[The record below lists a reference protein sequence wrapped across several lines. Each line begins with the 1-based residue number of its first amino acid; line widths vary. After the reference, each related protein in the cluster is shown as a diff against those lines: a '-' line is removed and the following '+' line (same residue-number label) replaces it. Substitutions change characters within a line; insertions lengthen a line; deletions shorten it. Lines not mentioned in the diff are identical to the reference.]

1 MKVTKY
7 RKSSVLLSIFVLTVS
22 LLNPA
27 SAAPKMQTFSGTDDE
42 VVTLAPF
49 KDPVLVTA
57 TYEGDSNFIVY
68 PVDGSGKRGFSWFN
82 EIDSWSGRIF
92 QIGVS
97 KPWAAFAVE
106 TTGDWTITISPLSTA
121 KVVNPK
127 SYSGSGADVIKFSK
141 ASKGLKK
148 ITVTHDGESN
158 FFVRPI
164 NSKGRQGFS
173 LVNEIGEYNGTTL
186 LPNDTLYLAIIGD
199 GNWTISVK

>member
-1 MKVTKY
+1 MKTI
-7 RKSSVLLSIFVLTVS
+7 KSNKKRILFSVIVLAVA

-27 SAAPKMQTFSGTDDE
+27 SAAPKTQTFSGTDDE
-42 VVTLAPF
+42 VVTLSPF
-49 KDPVLVTA
+49 KDAVLITA

-82 EIDSWSGRIF
+82 EIDSWSGRVF
-92 QIGVS
+92 QGSVV

-106 TTGDWTITISPLSTA
+106 TTGDWTVTISPLSTA

-127 SYSGSGADVIKFSK
+127 NYSGSGADVIKFSK

-148 ITVTHDGESN
+148 LTVTHDGESN

-164 NSKGRQGFS
+164 SSKGRQGFS

-199 GNWTISVK
+199 GNWTISIK

>member
-1 MKVTKY
+1 MSIMNTKI
-7 RKSSVLLSIFVLTVS
+7 KSALVAALLMASSFLY
-22 LLNPA
+22 PA
-27 SAAPKMQTFSGTDDE
+27 SAAPKTQNFNGSNDQ
-42 VVTLAPF
+42 VVTISAF

-57 TYEGDSNFIVY
+57 TYEGESNFIVY
-68 PVDGSGKRGFSWFN
+68 PVDASGKRGFSWFN

-92 QIGVS
+92 QPGVT

-106 TTGDWTITISPLSTA
+106 TEGDWTITISPISTA
-121 KVVNPK
+121 KVINPK
-127 SYSGSGADVIKFSK
+127 SYSGSGADVVKFST

-148 ITVTHDGESN
+148 LTVTHDGESN

-164 NSKGRQGFS
+164 SSKGKQGFS
-173 LVNEIGEYNGTTL
+173 LVNEIGEYKGTTL

>member
-1 MKVTKY
+1 MKSI
-7 RKSSVLLSIFVLTVS
+7 KSKKKSIFFSVIVLAVA

-27 SAAPKMQTFSGTDDE
+27 SAAPKTQTFSGTDDE
-42 VVTLAPF
+42 VVTLSPF
-49 KDPVLVTA
+49 KDAVLITA

-82 EIDSWSGRIF
+82 EIDSWSGRVF
-92 QIGVS
+92 QGSVT

-106 TTGDWTITISPLSTA
+106 TTGDWTVTISPLSTA

-148 ITVTHDGESN
+148 LTVTHDGESN

-199 GNWTISVK
+199 GNWTISIK

>member
-1 MKVTKY
+1 MRVTKLK
-7 RKSSVLLSIFVLTVS
+7 KSTIFFSVFFLVLT

-27 SAAPKMQTFSGTDDE
+27 FAAPKTQTFSGSDDE
-42 VVTLAPF
+42 VVTMTPF

-92 QIGVS
+92 QIGVT

-106 TTGDWTITISPLSTA
+106 TTGNWTITISPLSTA
-121 KVVNPK
+121 KVINPK
-127 SYSGSGADVIKFSK
+127 SYSGSGADVIKFNK

-148 ITVTHDGESN
+148 LTVTHDGESN

-164 NSKGRQGFS
+164 SSKGRQGFS
-173 LVNEIGEYNGTTL
+173 LVNEIGEYSGTTL

>member
-1 MKVTKY
+1 MKSI
-7 RKSSVLLSIFVLTVS
+7 KSKKKSIFFSVMVLAVA

-27 SAAPKMQTFSGTDDE
+27 SAAPKTQTFSGTDDE
-42 VVTLAPF
+42 VVTLSPF
-49 KDPVLVTA
+49 KDAVLITA

-92 QIGVS
+92 QGSVAKS
-97 KPWAAFAVE
+97 WAAFAVE
-106 TTGDWTITISPLSTA
+106 TTGDWTVTISPLSTA

-148 ITVTHDGESN
+148 LTVTHDGESN

-199 GNWTISVK
+199 GNWSISVK